1 MISIILAAL
10 GLIPGLGSIVQAITK
25 AWFEAKTN
33 ITITRLGVDRDV
45 AVEMIRS
52 EAQVTEGRAKLWG
65 AIGASRALMA
75 IVVVMA
81 IPVVW
86 FEWKI
91 VIYDTVLGLGETAAI
106 KGDVATWLNSI
117 VYSIFGSATVLA
129 GVQHWWTTKD

>member
-25 AWFEAKTN
+25 SWFEAKTN
-33 ITITRLGVDRDV
+33 ITIARLGVDRDV

-65 AIGASRALMA
+65 AIGASKALMA
-75 IVVVMA
+75 IVIVMA
-81 IPVVW
+81 IPITW
-86 FEWKI
+86 FEWK
-91 VIYDTVLGLGETAAI
+91 VVVYDTILGLGSTDAI
-106 KGDVATWLNSI
+106 KGDVSVWMNSI

-129 GVQHWWTTKD
+129 GVQHWWTTRD